1 MLPEHMSPLE
11 RRTAA
16 ALAGIFSLR
25 MLGLFMILPVFALYA
40 EGMVGV
46 TPLLI
51 GLAIGIYGLTQALL
65 QIPFGMLSDRIG
77 RKPVIIGGLLIFALG
92 SLVAAG
98 ADDITWI
105 IIGRALQGAGAI
117 AAAVMALAA
126 DLTREEHRTRV
137 MAIIGVSIG
146 LSFMLAMIAGPIL
159 NHWVGVPGIFA
170 VTALLALLGILV
182 VAFVVPHPSALR
194 FHRDTELEPTS
205 LRSILRDGQL
215 LRLDFGVMVL
225 HLILTASFVV
235 IPLSLR
241 DSGLPAALHWQVYLP
256 VMSLSML
263 LAVPLIILA
272 EKRRQLKRIFN
283 LAIASLL
290 LVMLAL
296 IPAHLDFWVLVGL
309 LLAFF
314 MAFNLLEAS
323 LPSLVSKFSPA
334 QRKGTAMG
342 VYSTSQFGGAF
353 LGGVLGGWSYGQ
365 FGAVGVFALC
375 AAVVALWQ
383 LAAITM
389 REPLY
394 LATEMLLVGVQDAAA
409 ARELEQQLC
418 RVGGVCE
425 ASVNIDDGV
434 AYLKV
439 ERHRLDRDALAVF
452 SVAEASLVQE

>member
-146 LSFMLAMIAGPIL
+146 LAFMLAMIAGPIL

-205 LRSILRDGQL
+205 LRTILRDGQL
-215 LRLDFGVMVL
+215 LRLDFGVLVL

-241 DSGLPAALHWQVYLP
+241 DSGLAAALHWQVYLP

-290 LVMLAL
+290 LVM
-296 IPAHLDFWVLVGL
+296 
-309 LLAFF
+309 
-314 MAFNLLEAS
+314 
-323 LPSLVSKFSPA
+323 
-334 QRKGTAMG
+334 
-342 VYSTSQFGGAF
+342 
-353 LGGVLGGWSYGQ
+353 
-365 FGAVGVFALC
+365 
-375 AAVVALWQ
+375 
-383 LAAITM
+383 
-389 REPLY
+389 
-394 LATEMLLVGVQDAAA
+394 
-409 ARELEQQLC
+409 
-418 RVGGVCE
+418 
-425 ASVNIDDGV
+425 
-434 AYLKV
+434 
-439 ERHRLDRDALAVF
+439 
-452 SVAEASLVQE
+452 